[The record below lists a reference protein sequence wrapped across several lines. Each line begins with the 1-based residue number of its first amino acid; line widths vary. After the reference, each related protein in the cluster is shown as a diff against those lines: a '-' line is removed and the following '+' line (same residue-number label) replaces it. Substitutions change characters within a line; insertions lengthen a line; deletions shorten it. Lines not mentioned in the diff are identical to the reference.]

1 MSFFPRTSA
10 ELNAMEKPAAMV
22 RPAKNC
28 AYYMDLLQAAEDQ
41 KGRILGEFKES
52 GTWKERFGTWE
63 EVCEDYLGMSK
74 RTVDRHIAK
83 SKTLQSKVSNLGQV
97 VPSENNL
104 SKGSTTKTEQSP
116 TLSQDAKPT
125 PKPQPQGPDSEE
137 APPPK
142 PKVEPVKD
150 KTGVVVPARCLPLT
164 ERRQEVTEME
174 YHASKLAALFE
185 KLQTNNDVLYS
196 QLRAS
201 GNIQTYMNHASTMRY
216 TISHCIPDVVCPACK
231 GDGKARTVVKER
243 DWCYE
248 CAGSG
253 MISEVKWNRE
263 WVKSGDRLK
272 LAEVERRRNGSA

>member
-1 MSFFPRTSA
+1 MADYERIHAKIVRGVNRQIEGDKEVEDGLREMISSKAYLKHYKSIAAYAEHEFGKSKGWVYERIRIRLPITDVNKAPCAPADQVPNSTS
-10 ELNAMEKPAAMV
+10 N
-22 RPAKNC
+22 R
-28 AYYMDLLQAAEDQ
+28 
-41 KGRILGEFKES
+41 
-52 GTWKERFGTWE
+52 E
-63 EVCEDYLGMSK
+63 EVALKKVEAA
-74 RTVDRHIAK
+74 RV
-83 SKTLQSKVSNLGQV
+83 QS
-97 VPSENNL
+97 
-104 SKGSTTKTEQSP
+104 
-116 TLSQDAKPT
+116 
-125 PKPQPQGPDSEE
+125 QGPDSEE
-137 APPPK
+137 GPPPK

-150 KTGVVVPARCLPLT
+150 KTGVVVPARCLQLT

-231 GDGKARTVVKER
+231 GDGKARTIVKER
-243 DWCYE
+243 DWCHE

-272 LAEVERRRNGSA
+272 LAEVERRRNGS